1 MTKSVSCNTNC
12 PHCRARVTLPQA
24 FDMEK
29 VNEITRR
36 IRHEVDAMDA
46 LLTPSVSPRVVTPPR
61 ATPAVHV
68 SSRTSVPA
76 TLQLSASTSVPA
88 LATIRISWSTPSPP
102 VLAPP
107 GTSVATP
114 VPSGTSSA
122 APTPPVTPSLV
133 WLPPTTSTP
142 APEPPMAF
150 VSVSASAT
158 AAPSAPV
165 PMSVDVARTA
175 PQENRIT
182 TATTSQ
188 AAGEVNSSSATADG
202 TPDLLSRLLAAFALT
217 RPAAATARA
226 DERANR
232 AARNRRRTGRYG
244 QEPANPVFDLRALS
258 ELMREKDGHHLVT
271 SRSHLYYDYS
281 EPATRTAT
289 DTLPLAD
296 GDTRRPFQPRPTY
309 QPARQETAAH
319 ASNTQRISCAEL
331 ASRRERLLVE
341 QEELKKRMR
350 DMELL
355 RELQC
360 SRTAVPSDLNHQR
373 LQL

>member
-1 MTKSVSCNTNC
+1 MDHEDNVATCPVCLEPTEQRGGKPLYSPGGCGNWLHLECAYAMTKSVSCNTNC

-76 TLQLSASTSVPA
+76 TLRLSASTSVPA

-114 VPSGTSSA
+114 VPSGTPSA
-122 APTPPVTPSLV
+122 ALTPSMTPNLV

-150 VSVSASAT
+150 VSVSASAG
-158 AAPSAPV
+158 AAPSVPV
-165 PMSVDVARTA
+165 PNACGRGPHRS
-175 PQENRIT
+175 P
-182 TATTSQ
+182 
-188 AAGEVNSSSATADG
+188 GESNNHSDGISSG
-202 TPDLLSRLLAAFALT
+202 WRRQFQQ
-217 RPAAATARA
+217 RY
-226 DERANR
+226 
-232 AARNRRRTGRYG
+232 NRRY
-244 QEPANPVFDLRALS
+244 F
-258 ELMREKDGHHLVT
+258 
-271 SRSHLYYDYS
+271 
-281 EPATRTAT
+281 
-289 DTLPLAD
+289 
-296 GDTRRPFQPRPTY
+296 
-309 QPARQETAAH
+309 
-319 ASNTQRISCAEL
+319 
-331 ASRRERLLVE
+331 
-341 QEELKKRMR
+341 
-350 DMELL
+350 
-355 RELQC
+355 
-360 SRTAVPSDLNHQR
+360 
-373 LQL
+373 